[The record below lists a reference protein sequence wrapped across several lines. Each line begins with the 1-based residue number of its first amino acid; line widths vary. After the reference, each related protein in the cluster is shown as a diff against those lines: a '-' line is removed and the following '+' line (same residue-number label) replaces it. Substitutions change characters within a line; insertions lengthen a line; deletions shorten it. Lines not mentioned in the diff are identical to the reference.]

1 MSPNFFLIVP
11 TYYTSL
17 DYRFELF
24 KQFIEEFPDYYKL
37 IVVDSTPSNFH
48 KYVANLTYKKNIVYK
63 YLDPSYGKGGAIREG
78 IKLALSE
85 ATPDD
90 IIGFQEPEKVNML
103 SIYPDIINQ
112 MHKNSLCI
120 LKRSSDSFST
130 LPKEQLYL
138 EKYVNCFMEKSPVIV
153 MIGHLVLFY
162 FIIIVLNIF

>member
-1 MSPNFFLIVP
+1 M
-11 TYYTSL
+11 
-17 DYRFELF
+17 
-24 KQFIEEFPDYYKL
+24 
-37 IVVDSTPSNFH
+37 
-48 KYVANLTYKKNIVYK
+48 
-63 YLDPSYGKGGAIREG
+63 DPSYGKGGAIREG

-138 EKYVNCFMEKSPVIV
+138 EKYVNCFMEKVTSYSYDWTFGPI
-153 MIGHLVLFY
+153 LFY
-162 FIIIVLNIF
+162 YNCAEYFLNCKELKMECSNTTHNKYIKHKYIGL